1 MTFTDVRRPAKD
13 AVEDAAITDL
23 ALMLTRAAV
32 LAGQRP
38 ETLVAQLSD
47 ADLAALYRTCAKRRC
62 GARRPS
68 LQCLVSASAGGPRR
82 AAESPAMGKA

>member
-1 MTFTDVRRPAKD
+1 MIYTEVRPPAKDAVEDAAKD

-23 ALMLTRAAV
+23 ALMLTRAAA

-47 ADLAALYRTCAKRRC
+47 ADLAALYRSCAKRLR
-62 GARRPS
+62 GTRGPA
-68 LQCLVSASAGGPRR
+68 LQCLVSASGREPRR
-82 AAESPAMGKA
+82 H